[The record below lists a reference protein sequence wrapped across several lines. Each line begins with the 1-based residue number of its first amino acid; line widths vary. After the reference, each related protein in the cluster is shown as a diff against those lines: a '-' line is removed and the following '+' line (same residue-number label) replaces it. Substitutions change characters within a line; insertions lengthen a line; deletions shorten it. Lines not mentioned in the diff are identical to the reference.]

1 MIPETVGGGGAGQEV
16 EPAVPEI
23 PHKTAPLGGR
33 ALLDPITTAVKLIE
47 PPSVGLPEALRK
59 TRGVATETVV
69 EFEDEVA
76 ATELYRESPGN
87 VNAAE

>member
-1 MIPETVGGGGAGQEV
+1 MIPETMGPVAPGQEV
-16 EPAVPEI
+16 ATPDTEI

-47 PPSVGLPEALRK
+47 PPRVGLPEALRK
-59 TRGVATETVV
+59 TSGVAWATLVELADGVAT
-69 EFEDEVA
+69 
-76 ATELYRESPGN
+76 TELYRESPGN